1 MELDKLSFMIK
12 ELSVSLFTE
21 LHPTDKSILGSS
33 LEDLLETNPEQ
44 SIKNFKLLYKS
55 LNSSQTS
62 IKNSKIFSQFSE
74 VEGYQKALQKLDSEI
89 RNHIKHELQ
98 MKVFIDTL
106 DEKIKLRK
114 GNKNKDFK
122 EKVQDVAGLEE
133 ENLKIKRKIEA
144 VDKEIEELEMI
155 SKGSEEFEVVFLRE
169 KVNKENEKV
178 ADLEKQGLR
187 LVQKCT
193 NAKIEL
199 DFLARQYEKLKDEF
213 LALKSAIAKNDNAR
227 SLSRSNERKDLGKE
241 SFDIKLKNSV
251 TPTPEDRSISPVPLS
266 IHQKIRNI
274 GKSSSNSR
282 RAEFNPLR
290 KILVADQSQS
300 KLKASNSF
308 TSKKK

>member
-21 LHPTDKSILGSS
+21 LHPTDKQILGSS
-33 LEDLLETNPEQ
+33 LEDLLEAGPEQ
-44 SIKNFKLLYKS
+44 SIKNFKSLYKS
-55 LNSSQTS
+55 LNSSQAS
-62 IKNSKIFSQFSE
+62 IKSSKIFSQFSE
-74 VEGYQKALQKLDSEI
+74 AEGYQKALQKLDSEI

-106 DEKIKLRK
+106 DEKIKLK
-114 GNKNKDFK
+114 KANKNKDK
-122 EKVQDVAGLEE
+122 IQNPGGLED
-133 ENLKIKRKIEA
+133 ENLKIRKRIEA

-155 SKGSEEFEVVFLRE
+155 SKGSEEFEVGFLRE
-169 KVNKENEKV
+169 KVIKENEKI

-199 DFLARQYEKLKDEF
+199 DFLARQYEKFKDEF
-213 LALKSAIAKNDNAR
+213 MGLKNAIAKNDNAR
-227 SLSRSNERKDLGKE
+227 SLSRSNERKDLAKE
-241 SFDIKLKNSV
+241 SFDIKLKNSA
-251 TPTPEDRSISPVPLS
+251 TPTPDERSISPVPLS

-282 RAEFNPLR
+282 RVEFNPLR